1 MRALMLNLK
10 DYMVVVREK
19 MLKKY
24 WRPLVALLVIISVPI
39 IYTVKRNADYVRM
52 DREAQ
57 RLLDE
62 REPTGRIDT
71 GNSARTGEPLI
82 EPGGGRPML
91 LDLGAT
97 TCIPCKEMQP
107 ILDELK
113 QEYDGRVTVQIVDVY
128 EHRDWAQKYK
138 VYLIPT
144 QIFFDAQGKELYRHT
159 GFYSRGEILAKF
171 REYGWAE

>member
-1 MRALMLNLK
+1 M
-10 DYMVVVREK
+10 
-19 MLKKY
+19 
-24 WRPLVALLVIISVPI
+24 PI

-62 REPTGRIDT
+62 EEPVEPIPADNSGRQ
-71 GNSARTGEPLI
+71 GESALI

-91 LDLGAT
+91 LDLGAG

-107 ILDELK
+107 ILEKLQ

-128 EHRDWAQKYK
+128 EHQDWAQKYRI
-138 VYLIPT
+138 YLIPT
-144 QIFFDAQGKELYRHT
+144 QIFLDAQGTELFRHE
-159 GFYSRGEILAKF
+159 GFFSREEILAKF
-171 REYGWAE
+171 KEYGWMR